1 MTDCVSHYRVQFG
14 IIQQQFYGNSIT
26 DNFTNVI
33 FKNYTQNQ
41 SEDVTWGTPLITQLV
56 GDFDPAILTFWVMGM
71 PS

>member
-1 MTDCVSHYRVQFG
+1 MIDCVSHYRVQFG

-41 SEDVTWGTPLITQLV
+41 SEDVT
-56 GDFDPAILTFWVMGM
+56 
-71 PS
+71 